1 MPRTTDR
8 RPTAR
13 RPIALLAILDPGY
26 TFAPRTP
33 GTREAPRMPFEP
45 LRFLHAANL
54 RLDHPLGE
62 TAPLPPPVASIVQDA
77 TFAAFRRLIA
87 AAVDAQVDFVLLA
100 GNSFVEA
107 EQSLAARLALLDG
120 FAELA
125 GNDIRVF
132 ILPGPLDPMAAWRQ
146 IPDLPE
152 NVTLLDASQKFAA
165 VKRDETV
172 VARVGARLRV
182 PERKSARAA
191 QRELR
196 SESLRPVPVTIG
208 MAIAADDATS
218 LQGWSIGQD
227 EQTASAAQATPP
239 ADGKTPDCPV
249 DYAALGGG
257 LARQTMTQRRG
268 MAHDPGATQGSGPHE
283 SGPCGCTLVHVES
296 DGTLRC
302 EFISTAAVRWEH
314 FAVDFEAGAG
324 SADLLARCR
333 ALLADVQWEPG
344 EQASICDWVFRGGRS
359 ALAAFD
365 DDLFRRHFQ
374 QELTAAAAVPNA
386 EALIHNF
393 VIHASSDDLA
403 APLHGEPLASDF
415 SQALAACRREASAP
429 FAACLSDVAA
439 TDADWSSRLESLL
452 PELDAESI
460 ASHAARQGMKLFQ
473 AAEGV
478 SR

>member
-1 MPRTTDR
+1 
-8 RPTAR
+8 
-13 RPIALLAILDPGY
+13 
-26 TFAPRTP
+26 
-33 GTREAPRMPFEP
+33 MPFEP

-62 TAPLPPPVASIVQDA
+62 TAPLSAPVASIVQNA
-77 TFAAFRRLIA
+77 TFAAYRRVIA
-87 AAVDAQVDFVLLA
+87 AAIESEVEFVLLA

-125 GNDIRVF
+125 RNDIRVF
-132 ILPGPLDPMAAWRQ
+132 VLPGPLDPIAAWRQ

-152 NVTLLDASQKFAA
+152 NVTLLDPGQKFSA

-172 VARVGARLRV
+172 IARVGARLRV

-208 MAIAADDATS
+208 MAITGVAADRSTS
-218 LQGWSIGQD
+218 LEDWSI
-227 EQTASAAQATPP
+227 EQNDPNASTVQATTP
-239 ADGKTPDCPV
+239 ADGKSPDCPV

-257 LARQTMTQRRG
+257 LARQTITQRRG

-283 SGPCGCTLVHVES
+283 SGPRGCTLVHVES

-302 EFISTAAVRWEH
+302 EFIPTAAVRWEH

-333 ALLADVQWEPG
+333 ALLADVPWESG
-344 EQASICDWVFRGGRS
+344 EQAWICDWVFRGGRS

-374 QELTAAAAVPNA
+374 QELTAAAAIPNA
-386 EALIHNF
+386 EALVHNF
-393 VIHASSDDLA
+393 VIHASSDDPS
-403 APLHGEPLASDF
+403 APLPGEPLASDF
-415 SQALAACRREASAP
+415 SQALAACRREANTP

-439 TDADWSSRLESLL
+439 IDADWAARLESLL

-460 ASHAARQGMKLFQ
+460 ASHAARQGMRLFR
-473 AAEGV
+473 AAEGA